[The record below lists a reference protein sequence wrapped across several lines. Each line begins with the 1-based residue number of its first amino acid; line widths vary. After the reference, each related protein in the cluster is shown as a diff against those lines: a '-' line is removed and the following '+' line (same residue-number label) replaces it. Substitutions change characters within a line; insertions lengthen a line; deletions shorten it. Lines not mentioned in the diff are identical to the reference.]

1 MLCALGRVAPQEE
14 IMKRIRKTQ
23 IAIAALALFAGV
35 GTYMTMMPR
44 TDAFIGVCTYYQT
57 AQKKKV
63 VGQRGT
69 GCCGE
74 PMNWGEV
81 TAYKTCEQI
90 YCADVWC
97 PPPTE

>member
-1 MLCALGRVAPQEE
+1 MNRRLRIQVA
-14 IMKRIRKTQ
+14 
-23 IAIAALALFAGV
+23 AAAFALAAGI
-35 GTYMTMMPR
+35 GTYMTTLP
-44 TDAFIGVCTYYQT
+44 TADAFIGVCTYYQT

-74 PMNWGEV
+74 PMNWGVV
-81 TAYKTCEQI
+81 TEHKTCQQI
-90 YCADVWC
+90 FCADVWC